1 MSLFV
6 ADISANNANY
16 NSFIKNNDAVIIKIS
31 EGLTYINPL
40 ANAQYQ
46 AVKQAG
52 KKIGFY
58 HFIVGGLDSR
68 RQAEYFYNN
77 AKNYLNEPGA
87 ILVLDWEK
95 GPGYPNLTGNE
106 PKAFLDRL
114 YELTGKR
121 GLLYMSTSD
130 FLSANYNWSDIKND
144 YGLWIAGYP
153 YNNGAAYTQDL
164 QNWAN
169 NSQLY
174 FANKKYD
181 GYTVAMWQ
189 YDSVP
194 YDRSVFYG
202 DGNAWVK
209 YGSKVGSSTSSS
221 AKTTQTTTVAGAK
234 FKVGDTVTLINNA
247 WASSYG
253 TKYTDKVKKQIGVI
267 KSVKRYD
274 KSSSHYSYEVKFDDV
289 WNVLEQDIT
298 SHAKVELKQGTKVM
312 LRSVASASAYG
323 TKFNDK
329 VKNSTGVIAYSVP
342 FKKSYSNNLLV
353 VAFQYDN
360 QIIIWNVLEQDVI
373 GIK

>member
-16 NSFIKNNDAVIIKIS
+16 NSFIRNNDAVIIKIS
-31 EGLTYINPL
+31 EGLSYINPL

-46 AVKQAG
+46 AVKKAG

-58 HFIVGGLDSR
+58 HFIVGGLDAR

-87 ILVLDWEK
+87 IPVLDWEK

-121 GLLYMSTSD
+121 GLLYISTSD

-153 YNNGAAYTQDL
+153 TNNGAAYTQGL

-181 GYTVAMWQ
+181 GYTVVMWQ

-194 YDRSVFYG
+194 YDRSIFYG
-202 DGNAWVK
+202 DGNAWIK
-209 YGSKVGSSTSSS
+209 YGSKVSKQQN
-221 AKTTQTTTVAGAK
+221 KTTSVVVK
-234 FKVGDTVTLINNA
+234 EDKIFKRG
-247 WASSYG
+247 
-253 TKYTDKVKKQIGVI
+253 DKVKLKPYASSSKFGSKLPNSFKNANGWVADVYDIKQSHSTKYYMVGFYANNEVSYWNILGQDLQ
-267 KSVKRYD
+267 SVK
-274 KSSSHYSYEVKFDDV
+274 
-289 WNVLEQDIT
+289 
-298 SHAKVELKQGTKVM
+298 
-312 LRSVASASAYG
+312 
-323 TKFNDK
+323 
-329 VKNSTGVIAYSVP
+329 
-342 FKKSYSNNLLV
+342 
-353 VAFQYDN
+353 
-360 QIIIWNVLEQDVI
+360 
-373 GIK
+373 

>member
-16 NSFIKNNDAVIIKIS
+16 NSFIKDNDAVIIKIS
-31 EGLTYINPL
+31 EGLSYINPL

-68 RQAEYFYNN
+68 KQAEYFYNN
-77 AKNYLNEPGA
+77 AKNYLNESGA
-87 ILVLDWEK
+87 MVVLDWER
-95 GPGYPNLTGNE
+95 PSGYPALSGNE

-130 FLSANYNWSDIKND
+130 FLSASYDWSDIKND
-144 YGLWIAGYP
+144 YALWIAGYP
-153 YNNGAAYTQDL
+153 TNNGAAYTQDL

-202 DGNAWVK
+202 DGNAWIK
-209 YGSKVGSSTSSS
+209 YGSKAGSSSNSNNQ
-221 AKTTQTTTVAGAK
+221 QTIASAK
-234 FKVGDTVTLINNA
+234 FKVGDTVTLTNNA
-247 WASSYG
+247 WASSYE
-253 TKYTDKVKKQIGVI
+253 TKYTDKVKKQIGII

-274 KSSSHYSYEVKFDDV
+274 KSSSHYSYEVKFDDI
-289 WNVLEQDIT
+289 WNVLEQDIV

-329 VKNSTGVIAYSVP
+329 VKKATGVVAYSLP
-342 FKKSYSNNLLV
+342 YKKSLSNNLLV

-360 QIIIWNVLEQDVI
+360 QIIIWNVLEQDI
-373 GIK
+373 IAIK

>member
-16 NSFIKNNDAVIIKIS
+16 NSFIKDNDAVIIKIS
-31 EGLTYINPL
+31 EGLSYINPL

-68 RQAEYFYNN
+68 KQAEYFYNN
-77 AKNYLNEPGA
+77 AKNYLNESGA
-87 ILVLDWEK
+87 IVVLDWER
-95 GPGYPNLTGNE
+95 PSGYPALSGNE

-130 FLSANYNWSDIKND
+130 FLSASYDWSDIKND

-153 YNNGAAYTQDL
+153 TNNGAAYTQDL

-194 YDRSVFYG
+194 YDRSIFYG

-209 YGSKVGSSTSSS
+209 YGSKSGSTPSDSNNQ
-221 AKTTQTTTVAGAK
+221 APVAQAK
-234 FKVGDTVTLINNA
+234 FKVGDTVTLANNA
-247 WASSYG
+247 YASSYG
-253 TKYTDKVKKQIGVI
+253 TKYSDSVKQEIGIV

-274 KSSSHYSYEVKFDDV
+274 KSSSHYSYEVQFADV
-289 WNVLEQDIT
+289 WNVLEQDVVA
-298 SHAKVELKQGTKVM
+298 HDKVIEKQGTTVK
-312 LRSVASASAYG
+312 LISKAYASAYG
-323 TKFNDK
+323 TVFNDK
-329 VKNSTGVIAYSVP
+329 VKNISGTVAYSVP
-342 FKKSYSNNLLV
+342 FKKSDSNNLIV
-353 VAFQYDN
+353 VAFQYDGKIN
-360 QIIIWNVLEQDVI
+360 IWNVLEQDVI
-373 GIK
+373 AIK

>member
-16 NSFIKNNDAVIIKIS
+16 NSFIKDNDAVIIKIS
-31 EGLTYINPL
+31 EGLSYINPL

-46 AVKQAG
+46 AVKQSG

-58 HFIVGGLDSR
+58 HFIVGGLDAR
-68 RQAEYFYNN
+68 KQAEYFYNN
-77 AKNYLNEPGA
+77 ASNYLNESGA
-87 ILVLDWEK
+87 ILILDWERPSNY
-95 GPGYPNLTGNE
+95 PGLTGNE

-130 FLSANYNWSDIKND
+130 FISSNYDWSDIKND

-153 YNNGAAYTQDL
+153 TNNGAPYTQDL

-194 YDRSVFYG
+194 YDRSIFYG
-202 DGNAWVK
+202 DANAWDR
-209 YGSKVGSSTSSS
+209 YGTKVGSNNNN
-221 AKTTQTTTVAGAK
+221 GPK
-234 FKVGDTVTLINNA
+234 FKEGD
-247 WASSYG
+247 Y
-253 TKYTDKVKKQIGVI
+253 VKLAPFA
-267 KSVKRYD
+267 Y
-274 KSSSHYSYEVKFDDV
+274 
-289 WNVLEQDIT
+289 
-298 SHAKVELKQGTKVM
+298 
-312 LRSVASASAYG
+312 ASAYG
-323 TKFNDK
+323 TKIDSGTKQPTVWGQVISVKRFDK
-329 VKNSTGVIAYSVP
+329 SNSHYLYNVAMVYNS
-342 FKKSYSNNLLV
+342 SNSLV
-353 VAFQYDN
+353 R
-360 QIIIWNVLEQDVI
+360 WNFLEQDLV
-373 GIK
+373 KR